1 MAQPARADHQQPDHQ
16 QHQAG
21 RAVVAADLA
30 AQRAA
35 NSSAQ
40 IEDLKIAAQ
49 QFQSAVGSELLVAK
63 LDGKSRLIT
72 RHNRVTVNRILGAF
86 RVVWSCLSA
95 HSQKTRQRPLSFD
108 QSSTTGRIFFVL
120 RLTLKIDTL
129 SGLLTDGGHMR
140 RHL

>member
-40 IEDLKIAAQ
+40 IEDLKIAAH
-49 QFQSAVGSELLVAK
+49 QFQSAAGSELLVAK
-63 LDGKSRLIT
+63 LDGK
-72 RHNRVTVNRILGAF
+72 
-86 RVVWSCLSA
+86 
-95 HSQKTRQRPLSFD
+95 
-108 QSSTTGRIFFVL
+108 
-120 RLTLKIDTL
+120 LTLDHPPQPRYRQPHPWGLSRRMELPVRALSKDAPEAPFLRSIIDNRQNFL
-129 SGLLTDGGHMR
+129 RFEVNS
-140 RHL
+140 